1 MLSVAVD
8 SDTLPVENEL
18 MVGHVL
24 FPDHVAAVQGGEA
37 RGRDVADLGAVADIV
52 DELVE
57 HPGGHRLVGLR
68 GGHDAGRVGQG
79 EVVDDHGNA
88 RVDGLGD
95 ERLQGVGL
103 AVVDDDG
110 VGFGCDGLLEVAGV
124 LRVVVA
130 GIRDREVDVRG
141 LGLRGGTRAP
151 GLEVVAGAGLTNEGD
166 LHRVAVEWR
175 GQGGGC
181 RGRGVGRRLR
191 RGSVRLGAGRQGEN
205 GRRGEHE
212 QGDAARDGHGF
223 SWMRWLGAQIQ
234 PAGHASTTSYDL
246 VLLVWP
252 GPWPDRY
259 DCRMTLLTVWDDT
272 NASIPE
278 LQTRDAQVIT
288 DVLATLGA
296 RFSRWELKELTAEPT
311 QEEVLAAY
319 RDEIEAVNA
328 AQGYTLVDVVS
339 IVDDSS
345 PEYLEQAAAA
355 RQKFLSEH
363 RHDDDEDRFFAR
375 GSGVFYLRANGKVNA
390 VFCEAGDVI
399 SVPANTT
406 HWFDMGTR
414 PEYVS
419 VRFFH
424 DDDGWVGNFT
434 GSEIA
439 KDFATYDELAK
450 VPA

>member
-1 MLSVAVD
+1 
-8 SDTLPVENEL
+8 
-18 MVGHVL
+18 
-24 FPDHVAAVQGGEA
+24 
-37 RGRDVADLGAVADIV
+37 
-52 DELVE
+52 
-57 HPGGHRLVGLR
+57 
-68 GGHDAGRVGQG
+68 
-79 EVVDDHGNA
+79 
-88 RVDGLGD
+88 
-95 ERLQGVGL
+95 
-103 AVVDDDG
+103 
-110 VGFGCDGLLEVAGV
+110 
-124 LRVVVA
+124 
-130 GIRDREVDVRG
+130 
-141 LGLRGGTRAP
+141 
-151 GLEVVAGAGLTNEGD
+151 
-166 LHRVAVEWR
+166 
-175 GQGGGC
+175 
-181 RGRGVGRRLR
+181 
-191 RGSVRLGAGRQGEN
+191 
-205 GRRGEHE
+205 
-212 QGDAARDGHGF
+212 
-223 SWMRWLGAQIQ
+223 
-234 PAGHASTTSYDL
+234 
-246 VLLVWP
+246 
-252 GPWPDRY
+252 
-259 DCRMTLLTVWDDT
+259 MTLLTVWDDT
-272 NASIPE
+272 NASVPE